1 MNDKRWAQIEQ
12 LYHSTLEKDERDRA
26 AFLASASGGDEDLRR
41 EVESLLAYED
51 RADNF
56 IESPAVEVAARLM
69 AQNARAK
76 VLAGQTINQYR
87 IVEPLGA
94 GGMGEVYLAEDRR
107 LSRKVAL
114 KFLPEHLVEDK
125 DHLRR
130 FEQEA
135 RAIAGLSHPNV
146 CTIHE
151 VIETEEQGHCIVMEY
166 VDGTTLRERIS
177 KGRMNVSEALDV
189 AIQTASALSGAH
201 AAGVIHRDVKPDNIM
216 TRHDGYVKVLD
227 FGLAKLTETRTQAAT
242 SETETR
248 KLSDRTTP
256 GLVMGTVA
264 YMSPEQAR
272 GLPVDSR
279 TDIWS
284 LGVVIYE
291 MITGQKPFR
300 GKTPTDVIV
309 SIASQE
315 PAPPT
320 SFSSDVPAK
329 LDQIVSRALAKDAD
343 RRYQAADELL
353 SDLKNLRR
361 DLDLQTGVN
370 TLKDHGPNVFTR
382 NRVLIVAAVVVMLI
396 VAGFVYTSFIRQRSI
411 AAPPSEIRSLAV
423 LPLENLSG
431 DLSQEYFADGMT
443 DALITD
449 LAKIGA
455 LRVISRP
462 TVMQYKGVRK
472 PLTQIGQEL
481 KVDAILTGTVMRSA
495 DQVRISVQLFQ
506 IATEENRLWGD
517 SYDRDFRDM
526 LALQR
531 DVTQDIVGKIR
542 IKLTPQEQG
551 RIGNVRAVK
560 PEAYDEY
567 LRGKFYLN
575 PQDRE
580 GNEAAIA
587 ALENAI
593 KIDDSFAAAHA
604 ELAQAYV
611 WKLYLFA
618 PNEPRLAERAY
629 TETNKALQLDPD
641 SAVAYLAR
649 GRLQWTPAN
658 SFPHER
664 AIQDYKVALQLD
676 PNLDEARNQLA
687 LVYSHIGMLDE
698 SLRESQK
705 AINTNP
711 TNNLAQFRIG
721 ETLNFQG
728 KYEQGLVAL
737 RGIPAQ
743 TNPELVGQQVVWALF
758 NLGRKE
764 EAASK
769 LEQLLKDHPEDN
781 RGLLTSL
788 QAILAASAG
797 QQKVAEEKINLAIS
811 RGKGFGHFHHTTYYI
826 AVAYALMNKTEEAM
840 KYLEATAN
848 DGFPCYPMFA
858 QDKNL
863 NSLRKDPRFVTFL
876 ERQRTQW
883 ELSRKWVAE

>member
-1 MNDKRWAQIEQ
+1 MSDKRWKQIEE
-12 LYHSTLEKDERDRA
+12 LYHSTLEQDEKDRP
-26 AFLASASGGDEDLRR
+26 AFLVRASGGDEALRR
-41 EVESLLAYED
+41 EVESLLAYEGH
-51 RADNF
+51 AEKF
-56 IESPAVEVAARLM
+56 IESPAVEVAARIM
-69 AQNARAK
+69 AHNARAK

-94 GGMGEVYLAEDRR
+94 GGMGEVYLAEDTR
-107 LSRKVAL
+107 LNRKVAL

-135 RAIAGLSHPNV
+135 RAIAGLPHPNV

-151 VIETEEQGHCIVMEY
+151 VIKTPQHSHCIVMEY
-166 VDGTTLRERIS
+166 VDGINLRERIS
-177 KGRMNVSEALDV
+177 KGRMNVGEALDI
-189 AIQTASALSGAH
+189 AIQIASALSAAH
-201 AAGVIHRDVKPDNIM
+201 AAGVVHRDIKLDNIM

-227 FGLAKLTETRTQAAT
+227 FGLAKLTERSEAAN

-248 KLSDRTTP
+248 KLSERTTP

-291 MITGQKPFR
+291 LVTGQKPFG

-315 PAPPT
+315 PPPLT
-320 SFSSDVPAK
+320 SFSSEIPAK
-329 LDQIVSRALAKDAD
+329 LDQIVGKALAKDAE
-343 RRYQAADELL
+343 RRYQTADELF
-353 SDLKNLRR
+353 SDLKSLRR
-361 DLDLQTGVN
+361 DLDIQRGVE
-370 TLKDHGPNVFTR
+370 TLKEPGPHIFTR
-382 NRVLIVAAVVVMLI
+382 KRILIASAVVVMLF
-396 VAGFVYTSFIRQRSI
+396 VAGFVYTRFIRQRLL
-411 AAPPSEIRSLAV
+411 AAPPSEVRSLAV

-431 DLSQEYFADGMT
+431 DPSQEYFADGMT

-455 LRVISRP
+455 LRVVSRP
-462 TVMQYKGVRK
+462 TVMQYKGIRK

-481 KVDAILTGTVMRSA
+481 KVDAILTGTVMRSGE
-495 DQVRISVQLFQ
+495 QVRISVQLFQ
-506 IATEENRLWGD
+506 IATEENRLWAD

-531 DVTQDIVGKIR
+531 DVTQDIVSKIR

-551 RIGNVRAVK
+551 RIGNVQPVN
-560 PEAYDEY
+560 PNAYDDY

-575 PQDRE
+575 RQDQQS
-580 GNEAAIA
+580 NEDAIA
-587 ALENAI
+587 ALEKAVA
-593 KIDDSFAAAHA
+593 KDDRFAAAHA

-611 WKLYLFA
+611 WKLFLFA
-618 PNEPRLAERAY
+618 PNEPRLAERAF

-664 AIQDYKVALQLD
+664 AIRDYQRALELD

-687 LVYSHIGMLDE
+687 LVYSHIGALDE

-721 ETLNFQG
+721 ETLNFEG
-728 KYEQGLVAL
+728 KYEEGLTAL
-737 RGIPAQ
+737 RGIPAG
-743 TNPELVGQQVVWALF
+743 TNPELVGQQIVWALF

-764 EAASK
+764 EAISK
-769 LEQLLKDHPEDN
+769 LEELLKDHPEDN

-788 QAILAASAG
+788 QAVLAASSG
-797 QQKVAEEKINLAIS
+797 QHQIAEEKIKSAIS

-826 AVAYALMNKTEEAM
+826 ACAYALMNKADQAM
-840 KYLEATAN
+840 KYLDATAD

-883 ELSRKWVAE
+883 ELSRKWVS

>member
-1 MNDKRWAQIEQ
+1 MSDKRWEEIEK
-12 LYHSTLEKDERDRA
+12 LYHATLEKDKKDRP
-26 AFLASASGGDEDLRR
+26 AFLNDASGGDEGLRS

-51 RADNF
+51 RAEQF
-56 IESPAVEVAARLM
+56 IESPAVEIAARMM
-69 AQNARAK
+69 AENTRAK
-76 VLAGQTINQYR
+76 VSAGQMINQYR

-94 GGMGEVYLAEDRR
+94 GGMGEVYLAEDTR
-107 LSRKVAL
+107 LNRKVAL
-114 KFLPEHLVEDK
+114 KFLPAHLIEDK

-151 VIETEEQGHCIVMEY
+151 VIETADHSHCIVMEY
-166 VDGTTLRERIS
+166 VDGITLREQIS
-177 KGRMNVSEALDV
+177 KGRMKVSEALDIS
-189 AIQTASALSGAH
+189 IQIASAISAAH
-201 AAGVIHRDVKPDNIM
+201 ATGVVHRDIKLDNIM
-216 TRHDGYVKVLD
+216 ARRDGYVKVLD
-227 FGLAKLTETRTQAAT
+227 FGLAKLTEISAEGAG

-256 GLVMGTVA
+256 GVVMGTVA

-279 TDIWS
+279 TDVWS

-291 MITGQKPFR
+291 LVAGQKPFR
-300 GKTPTDVIV
+300 GRTPTDVIV
-309 SIASQE
+309 SIVSQD
-315 PAPPT
+315 PPSLT
-320 SFSSDVPAK
+320 SVSSDIPAQ
-329 LDQIVSRALAKDAD
+329 LDQIVARSLAKDVD
-343 RRYQAADELL
+343 QRYQKVDDLL
-353 SDLKNLRR
+353 LDLKNLKRN
-361 DLDLQTGVN
+361 LEVESGVKNLQQPSPH
-370 TLKDHGPNVFTR
+370 LFTR
-382 NRVLIVAAVVVMLI
+382 KRVLIASAVVVLLI
-396 VAGFVYTSFIRQRSI
+396 AAGFVYTSLIRERSI
-411 AAPPSEIRSLAV
+411 AAPPSEVRSLAV

-431 DLSQEYFADGMT
+431 DPSQEYFADGMT

-455 LRVISRP
+455 LRIISRP

-481 KVDAILTGTVMRSA
+481 KVDAILTGTVVRSGE
-495 DQVRISVQLFQ
+495 QVRISVQLFQ
-506 IATEENRLWGD
+506 IATEENRLWAD
-517 SYDRDFRDM
+517 SYDRSFRDV

-551 RIGNVRAVK
+551 RIGNVHPVNPK
-560 PEAYDEY
+560 AYDDY

-575 PQDRE
+575 RQDRE
-580 GNEAAIA
+580 SNEAAIA

-593 KIDDSFAAAHA
+593 KTDDSFAAAHA

-611 WKLYLFA
+611 WKLFLFA
-618 PNEPRLAERAY
+618 PNESRLAERASV
-629 TETNKALQLDPD
+629 ETNKALQLDPD

-658 SFPHER
+658 SFPHEK
-664 AIQDYKVALQLD
+664 AIVDYKRALQLD

-687 LVYSHIGMLDE
+687 LVYSHIGALEE
-698 SLRESQK
+698 SLKESQK
-705 AINTNP
+705 AIDLNP

-721 ETLNFQG
+721 ETLNFEG
-728 KYEQGLVAL
+728 NYEQGLTAL
-737 RGIPAQ
+737 RGIPAG
-743 TNPELVGQQVVWALF
+743 TNPELVGQQIVWALF
-758 NLGRKE
+758 NLGQKE

-769 LEQLLKDHPEDN
+769 LDQLLKDHPEDN

-788 QAILAASAG
+788 QAVLAASAG
-797 QQKVAEEKINLAIS
+797 QEKVAEEKINLAIS

-826 AVAYALMNKTEEAM
+826 ACAYALMNKTELAL
-840 KYLEATAN
+840 KYLEVTAN

-863 NSLRKDPRFVTFL
+863 NSLRKDPRFVRFI
-876 ERQRTQW
+876 ERQRAQW
-883 ELSRKWVAE
+883 ELSRKWAA